1 VSSSVLYLASF
12 GNFLVWVVWILAA
25 VNGALE
31 KARDLAAM
39 KWFPPGATI
48 GILGDKC
55 PATEPV
61 VMSEAELNAFISRNL
76 DVRDLPFD
84 RPMVFLH
91 DGNGVDILGQIP
103 LGRLLAESP
112 FGAAAELVPT
122 RWTSHPVWLQMWA
135 HAQFEPGP
143 RRQLRLDVRRVAV
156 GQQRLPA
163 LALRVILDPARLRF
177 LRMPLPDTVADVR
190 IQTGRIVIRPTSS
203 RRRT

>member
-1 VSSSVLYLASF
+1 MLGLLAVIGTSVWGTSR
-12 GNFLVWVVWILAA
+12 
-25 VNGALE
+25 ALE
-31 KARDLAAM
+31 DPALIPPRPTAEDAAHAQQ
-39 KWFPPGATI
+39 KLVRLIRGS
-48 GILGDKC
+48 
-55 PATEPV
+55 ATEPV

-190 IQTGRIVIRPTSS
+190 IQSGRIVIRPTSS
-203 RRRT
+203 RERI